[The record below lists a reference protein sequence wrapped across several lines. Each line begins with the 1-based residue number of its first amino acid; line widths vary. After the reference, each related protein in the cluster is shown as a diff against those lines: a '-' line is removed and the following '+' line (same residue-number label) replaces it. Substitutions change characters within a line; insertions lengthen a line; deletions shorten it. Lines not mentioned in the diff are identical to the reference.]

1 MVSRHQCVVYTEQ
14 EVRILNGVSL
24 YISSFHLGDKMPRFG
39 SSTRSVLQVSAVLAV
54 CVLGGVQKGSAI
66 VPTTTTYQFVGTCGD
81 CVGTGTGL
89 LTLQNYT
96 PGQPL
101 AWANFVSFTYTSS
114 INPIPGGI
122 TPAVLNGMPQAAPLL
137 SGSIPAVLPAPA
149 VVNLGWNSSNY
160 VLMTNFNSSGWW
172 CVGADGCQGD
182 WGQPGTW
189 SLVGASPAPSAAGAP
204 ALGVPMLIGLAVL
217 LALLGAAILR
227 KGLSG
232 RASA

>member
-1 MVSRHQCVVYTEQ
+1 
-14 EVRILNGVSL
+14 
-24 YISSFHLGDKMPRFG
+24 MPRFG
-39 SSTRSVLQVSAVLAV
+39 FSTRSVLKIFAVLAV
-54 CVLGGVQKGSAI
+54 CVLGGLQTGSATL
-66 VPTTTTYQFVGTCGD
+66 VATTATYQFVGTCGD

>member
-1 MVSRHQCVVYTEQ
+1 M
-14 EVRILNGVSL
+14 L
-24 YISSFHLGDKMPRFG
+24 RFG
-39 SSTRSVLQVSAVLAV
+39 LSTRSVLQVSAILAA

-66 VPTTTTYQFVGTCGD
+66 VPTTATYQFVGTCGD
-81 CVGTGTGL
+81 CIGTGTGL

-114 INPIPGGI
+114 INPIPAGI
-122 TPAVLNGMPQAAPLL
+122 TPSILNGMPQAAPLL
-137 SGSIPAVLPAPA
+137 TGSIPAVLPAPA
-149 VVNLGWNSSNY
+149 VVNLGWNSNNY
-160 VLMTNFNSSGWW
+160 VLMTNSNANGFW
-172 CVGADGCQGD
+172 CVGENGCQGD

-189 SLVGASPAPSAAGAP
+189 SLVGASPAPAPAATP

-217 LALLGAAILR
+217 LAMLGTAILR

-232 RASA
+232 QASA

>member
-1 MVSRHQCVVYTEQ
+1 MRNSGFYFIQ
-14 EVRILNGVSL
+14 ERTL
-24 YISSFHLGDKMPRFG
+24 PQFG
-39 SSTRSVLQVSAVLAV
+39 FSTRSVLKIFAVLAV
-54 CVLGGVQKGSAI
+54 CLLCVLQTGSAF
-66 VPTTTTYQFVGTCGD
+66 VGPTKTYQFVGQCGD

-101 AWANFVSFTYTSS
+101 AWANFVSFMYTSS

-122 TPAVLNGMPQAAPLL
+122 TPAVLNGKFDAAPLL
-137 SGSIPAVLPAPA
+137 TGSIPAVLPAPA
-149 VVNLGWNSSNY
+149 VVNLGWNSNNY
-160 VLMTNFNSSGWW
+160 VLMTNSNSNGFW
-172 CVGADGCQGD
+172 CVGANGCQGD

-189 SLVGASPAPSAAGAP
+189 SLVGASPAPSAVGTP